1 MAKDHGDVYYLNCL
15 HSFPTENKHQSHQ
28 KVCKNKDFCNVGMHS
43 ENTKIVEFHQNQKS
57 DKAPFVIYA
66 DLESLI
72 KKIDWCKNNTEH
84 SFTTKVTE
92 HIPPSYSMSTILP
105 FKSIENK
112 HDV

>member
-28 KVCKNKDFCNVGMHS
+28 KVCKNKDFCNVAMHS

-72 KKIDWCKNNTEH
+72 KKID
-84 SFTTKVTE
+84 
-92 HIPPSYSMSTILP
+92 
-105 FKSIENK
+105 
-112 HDV
+112 